1 MRDVPGNQNHGPH
14 VRRKPLA
21 PLPDELSGP
30 VRDFVAALRRMH
42 GELGYSLK
50 QLEGRL
56 PASRSS
62 LSRYLRGQSLPD
74 ERLLVQWC
82 KLSFTGEDRLPAL
95 VELLHRA
102 LESADSG
109 ERGTADSGEAGAAA
123 SDAREAPTER
133 DGAPETGTI
142 GTGSAAGPA
151 AGATPTAGRHRLR
164 PVLAALGAVVVVA
177 AAALAIPALT
187 GPDGTSDGDGDG
199 RSQGSQ
205 AAASATGSV
214 RITVH
219 NVERDCQHR
228 RTEDCA
234 LGLARDPSRLYRRSN
249 IVGHVWHGDVLRA
262 VCRIANGVTVTDEVG
277 GHSSMWFRVDHDG
290 KQVWVPGI
298 RIRPEQLENTE
309 LPTCPE

>member
-1 MRDVPGNQNHGPH
+1 MRDVPGNQNHGAR

-30 VRDFVAALRRMH
+30 IRDFVAALRRMH

-50 QLEGRL
+50 ELEGRL

-102 LESADSG
+102 LEAADAG
-109 ERGTADSGEAGAAA
+109 ERGAADEAA
-123 SDAREAPTER
+123 ER
-133 DGAPETGTI
+133 DGASAEVPRADAGDGSDTG
-142 GTGSAAGPA
+142 AGDGA
-151 AGATPTAGRHRLR
+151 DAEAGAGSTAGRRRVR
-164 PVLAALGAVVVVA
+164 PVLAALGAAVVIA
-177 AAALAIPALT
+177 AAALAVPALT
-187 GPDGTSDGDGDG
+187 GADGATDDGD
-199 RSQGSQ
+199 RRTQGSQ
-205 AAASATGSV
+205 AEAPATGSA

-219 NVERDCQHR
+219 NVERNCQHP
-228 RTEDCA
+228 RTENCA
-234 LGLARDPSRLYRRSN
+234 LGLAGDPYRPYRRSN
-249 IVGHVWHGDVLRA
+249 IVGHVRHGDVLHA
-262 VCRIANGVTVTDEVG
+262 VCRIADGVTVTDEVG

-290 KQVWVPGI
+290 RQVWVPGI

-309 LPTCPE
+309 LPSCPD